1 MKLILPIIFCV
12 LPVFAAAQISNI
24 KIEANYDSTAFL
36 SFVNTMET
44 EHHVKFY
51 FNKSWVDS
59 LVVKQKKL
67 PTDLGQ
73 VLLQSFMGSGLNYL
87 IDGSNIIITQN
98 YRIKTTLPVNFF
110 TNESKTEDNHLGT
123 IDLNYA
129 FIKQSKKSDLAN
141 KITIIGDPNVKSK
154 SDKNVVSGIVR
165 NEENGEPIVGTQVF
179 VKKLGVGTVTDIYG
193 HYFITLPKGNN
204 EIVFKYFGRKE
215 ITLPVKL
222 YNDGTLNINMQEN
235 AVKLQE
241 VVVSANK
248 ENQVKNLSIGVQ
260 RLSMADIK
268 QLPSFMGEVDI
279 IKSAILLP
287 GVQTVGEGASGF
299 NVRGGSADQNL
310 MLFDEAPIF
319 NTSHLFGFFSVF
331 NPEIIKDF
339 TLYKSGIPAR
349 FGGRIS
355 SIFDVTAKQGNLKK
369 YVVSG
374 GISPITGRLTIEGP
388 ILKDKM
394 SFIISGRSTY
404 SNWILRKLDRPEF
417 KNSSADFYDI
427 GAKISYDINKN
438 NLLTITGYQSKDYF
452 KLNSDTAYHY
462 ENKCARLF
470 FKHIFSSK
478 VYGALSAV
486 YSNYQY
492 NITSDKVPSTSFN
505 LKYNICYK
513 SIKAELLYSPNSKH
527 TLDFGPEIIKYTMTP
542 GDYTPLNAESDI
554 KELKLP
560 MEQGVETGLF
570 INDEFVV
577 NNKLTISAGL
587 RYASFF
593 VLGPLKVYDYR
604 TDVSRSVDSRIDS
617 TTYPSNHIVKVY
629 GGPEVRLSA
638 RFNVGENNSVKLS
651 YNRIHQF
658 LHMVTN
664 SSAISPTDVWKISD
678 VNIKPLIGDQV
689 TLGYYHNLLSN
700 TIEASVEVY
709 YKKSK
714 DYLDY
719 KSGAE
724 LLLNPNLDIDLLSGM
739 GRAYGIEFF
748 LTKKSGKLNGWISYT
763 YSRTE
768 LKVDGRFA
776 DEKINNGEFYPAD
789 YDKPHDFNFV
799 ANYRHSRRLSLS
811 NVFTFSTGRPITYP
825 VAKYE
830 FRGKQIMEYS
840 NRNEYRI
847 PDYMRWDLALNIDGS
862 LESKKLAHSSWSLGV
877 YNLLGRKN
885 VYSVFFRTTYNG
897 VKGYQ
902 LSVFARPIVN
912 LTYNFK
918 F

>member
-1 MKLILPIIFCV
+1 
-12 LPVFAAAQISNI
+12 
-24 KIEANYDSTAFL
+24 
-36 SFVNTMET
+36 
-44 EHHVKFY
+44 
-51 FNKSWVDS
+51 
-59 LVVKQKKL
+59 
-67 PTDLGQ
+67 
-73 VLLQSFMGSGLNYL
+73 
-87 IDGSNIIITQN
+87 
-98 YRIKTTLPVNFF
+98 
-110 TNESKTEDNHLGT
+110 
-123 IDLNYA
+123 
-129 FIKQSKKSDLAN
+129 
-141 KITIIGDPNVKSK
+141 
-154 SDKNVVSGIVR
+154 
-165 NEENGEPIVGTQVF
+165 
-179 VKKLGVGTVTDIYG
+179 
-193 HYFITLPKGNN
+193 
-204 EIVFKYFGRKE
+204 
-215 ITLPVKL
+215 
-222 YNDGTLNINMQEN
+222 
-235 AVKLQE
+235 
-241 VVVSANK
+241 
-248 ENQVKNLSIGVQ
+248 
-260 RLSMADIK
+260 
-268 QLPSFMGEVDI
+268 
-279 IKSAILLP
+279 
-287 GVQTVGEGASGF
+287 
-299 NVRGGSADQNL
+299 
-310 MLFDEAPIF
+310 
-319 NTSHLFGFFSVF
+319 F

-339 TLYKSGIPAR
+339 TLYKSGIPPR
-349 FGGRIS
+349 FGGRVS

-374 GISPITGRLTIEGP
+374 GISPITGKATIEGP
-388 ILKDKM
+388 LIKDKM

-417 KNSSADFYDI
+417 KNSRADFYDI

-492 NITSDKVPSTSFN
+492 NIASDKVPSTSFN
-505 LKYNICYK
+505 LKYNISYK
-513 SIKAELLYSPNSKH
+513 SIKTELFYSPNSKH
-527 TLDFGPEIIKYTMTP
+527 TLNFGSEVIKYTMTP
-542 GDYTPLNAESDI
+542 GDFTPLNALSDI

-577 NNKLTISAGL
+577 SSKLTISAGL

-593 VLGPLKVYDYR
+593 VLGPSKVYEYR
-604 TDVSRSVDSRIDS
+604 TDVSRSIDSRIDS
-617 TTYPSNHIVKVY
+617 TTYPSNHIVKIY

-678 VNIKPLIGDQV
+678 ANIKPLIGDQV

-700 TIEASVEVY
+700 TIEVFVEAY

-724 LLLNPNLDIDLLSGM
+724 LLLNPNLDVDLLSGI

-748 LTKKSGKLNGWISYT
+748 IKKKSGRLNGWISYT

-768 LKVDGRFA
+768 LKVDGKFQ
-776 DEKINNGEFYPAD
+776 DEKINNGEYYPAD
-789 YDKPHDFNFV
+789 YDKPHDFNIV
-799 ANYRHSRRLSLS
+799 ANYRHSRRISLS
-811 NVFTFSTGRPITYP
+811 NVFTYSTGRPITYP

-847 PDYMRWDLALNIDGS
+847 PDYMRWDLALNVEGN
-862 LESKKLAHSSWSLGV
+862 LKSKKLAHSSWSLGV

-885 VYSVFFRTTYNG
+885 VYSVFFRTTYSG